1 MSNKESKNFTKECIY
16 EALWELLKTKPFAEI
31 TITQIAEKA
40 GVSRNAIYRKFSSK
54 EMIIKSRLYEK
65 SKEFVEL
72 FNNLNISDHR
82 EYIRIVF
89 EFLCNQKHITKIL
102 IDSGLSLFLLEAF
115 THAKRFYTTETRN
128 DYYEYYRIGGTYFV
142 YITWLMN
149 GCVETPEELTDIVC
163 YICNN
168 NPITPDITINT

>member
-1 MSNKESKNFTKECIY
+1 M
-16 EALWELLKTKPFAEI
+16 KPFEEI
-31 TITQIAEKA
+31 TITQIAKKA

-72 FNNLNISDHR
+72 FNNSVITSHK
-82 EYIRIVF
+82 EYIRVVF
-89 EFLCNQKHITKIL
+89 SFLCKQKELTKTL
-102 IDSGLSLFLLEAF
+102 VDSDLSLFLLEAF

-142 YITWLMN
+142 YVTWLIN
-149 GCVETPEELTDIVC
+149 GCIETPEQLTEIVSF
-163 YICNN
+163 ICNN
-168 NPITPDITINT
+168 NPITPDITIQT